1 MGNELAGA
9 VTSREL
15 TVLVVD
21 DSPLMRSF
29 IRRILAV
36 CGLPTKE
43 ILEAGDGQSALD
55 LMGRSAVDLVL
66 SDINMPRMNGSEM
79 MRFMNSTPSLRGI
92 PVIVVST
99 DATQQRMDAMLEMG
113 AQGYIR
119 KPFQPE
125 ALRSEIERVMG
136 V

>member
-1 MGNELAGA
+1 M
-9 VTSREL
+9 S
-15 TVLVVD
+15 VLIVD

-29 IRRILAV
+29 IRRILTV
-36 CGLPTKE
+36 SGVRTKDV
-43 ILEAGDGQSALD
+43 LEAGDGQDALD
-55 LMGRSAVDLVL
+55 LMDKSPVDLVL

-79 MRFMNSTPSLRGI
+79 LKRMSATPSMRTI

-99 DATQQRMDAMLEMG
+99 DATRQRMDTMQQMG

-125 ALRSEIERVMG
+125 ALRCEIERVLG

>member
-1 MGNELAGA
+1 MANESMEAGC
-9 VTSREL
+9 REL
-15 TVLVVD
+15 SVLIVD

-29 IRRILAV
+29 IRRILTV
-36 CGLPTKE
+36 SGVRTKDV
-43 ILEAGDGQSALD
+43 LEAGDGQDALD
-55 LMGRSAVDLVL
+55 LMDKSPVDLVL

-79 MRFMNSTPSLRGI
+79 LKRMSATPSMRTI

-99 DATQQRMDAMLEMG
+99 DATRQRMDTMQQMG

-125 ALRSEIERVMG
+125 ALRCEIERVLG

>member
-1 MGNELAGA
+1 MEAGC
-9 VTSREL
+9 REL
-15 TVLVVD
+15 SVLIVD

-29 IRRILAV
+29 IRRILTV
-36 CGLPTKE
+36 SGVRTKDV
-43 ILEAGDGQSALD
+43 LEAGDGQDALD
-55 LMGRSAVDLVL
+55 LMDKSPVDLVL

-79 MRFMNSTPSLRGI
+79 LKRMSATPSMRTI

-99 DATQQRMDAMLEMG
+99 DATRQRMDTMQQMG

-125 ALRSEIERVMG
+125 ALRCEIERVLG